1 MKDFPFAHPYASMSS
16 LMVLVAVVTS
26 EVLHCA
32 VLANAY
38 LINISY
44 AETRRLRRVASSL
57 LVLSRFLF

>member
-44 AETRRLRRVASSL
+44 AETLILETLNLLGCSIIVVA
-57 LVLSRFLF
+57 

>member
-1 MKDFPFAHPYASMSS
+1 MKDFPFSHPYASMSS
-16 LMVLVAVVTS
+16 LVVLVAVVTS

-44 AETRRLRRVASSL
+44 AETLTLETLNLLGCGIIVVA
-57 LVLSRFLF
+57 